1 MDGQEKITSTTAQN
15 NSSHAPKRLT
25 RIALA
30 TLIASVCYFL
40 VPIGL
45 LLAAGKLASFVGILI
60 PAIIGVFAIWTV
72 PTLVTSVIYDLTN
85 QVARLDTQDIDTGW
99 ILGEI
104 SGLILLTGVWFL
116 PLWAQL
122 SPQLAGV
129 LQLFRVAP
137 MLDDP
142 WLMGLSWIACIPI
155 QLTSFSVV
163 LSSDEGQSKETEK
176 QRVQSTQ
183 DRSQQESQPIKQQ
196 EQSQHQ
202 NHNTEAMTEMQ
213 SDLTFNW
220 ESAPPTTFRDVGGM
234 DALKR
239 NIMRSVLR
247 PLSHTDAAYERFN
260 VSPPNGI
267 LLHGPPGTGKT
278 HFARAI
284 AGELGHPYLELSA
297 GDIKS
302 RWVNESTEQVNQ
314 LFNEAEQFDRCVIFV
329 DEIDALLAGR
339 GNDLHREHAQVVNE
353 FLAHLDDE
361 DPSFLLIAATNRAD
375 LLDEAATRR
384 GRFDQ
389 QYEVGLPDKEAR
401 EKIFRVRLR
410 ELPTALDEDAYQY
423 LADRSEGL
431 SSADIVG
438 IIDDAAMRA
447 AERDATAITAKDL
460 RKSFPEA
467 SPE

>member
-1 MDGQEKITSTTAQN
+1 MD
-15 NSSHAPKRLT
+15 
-25 RIALA
+25 
-30 TLIASVCYFL
+30 
-40 VPIGL
+40 
-45 LLAAGKLASFVGILI
+45 
-60 PAIIGVFAIWTV
+60 
-72 PTLVTSVIYDLTN
+72 D
-85 QVARLDTQDIDTGW
+85 
-99 ILGEI
+99 
-104 SGLILLTGVWFL
+104 
-116 PLWAQL
+116 
-122 SPQLAGV
+122 
-129 LQLFRVAP
+129 
-137 MLDDP
+137 
-142 WLMGLSWIACIPI
+142 
-155 QLTSFSVV
+155 
-163 LSSDEGQSKETEK
+163 
-176 QRVQSTQ
+176 
-183 DRSQQESQPIKQQ
+183 
-196 EQSQHQ
+196 
-202 NHNTEAMTEMQ
+202 
-213 SDLTFNW
+213 
-220 ESAPPTTFRDVGGM
+220 
-234 DALKR
+234 LKR

-401 EKIFRVRLR
+401 ELIFRVRLR
-410 ELPTALDEDAYQY
+410 ELPSDLDDDDYET
-423 LADRSEGL
+423 LAEQTGDRSA
-431 SSADIVG
+431 ADIVG
-438 IIDDAAMRA
+438 MVDDAAMRA
-447 AERDATAITAKDL
+447 AERDAEAITKDDL
-460 RKSFPEA
+460 LEWC
-467 SPE
+467 

>member
-1 MDGQEKITSTTAQN
+1 
-15 NSSHAPKRLT
+15 
-25 RIALA
+25 
-30 TLIASVCYFL
+30 
-40 VPIGL
+40 
-45 LLAAGKLASFVGILI
+45 
-60 PAIIGVFAIWTV
+60 
-72 PTLVTSVIYDLTN
+72 
-85 QVARLDTQDIDTGW
+85 
-99 ILGEI
+99 
-104 SGLILLTGVWFL
+104 
-116 PLWAQL
+116 
-122 SPQLAGV
+122 
-129 LQLFRVAP
+129 
-137 MLDDP
+137 MLDNP
-142 WLMGLSWIACIPI
+142 WLMGLSWVVCIPI
-155 QLTSFSVV
+155 PVFATLSTLDDQDEEN
-163 LSSDEGQSKETEK
+163 SSDATEK
-176 QRVQSTQ
+176 QQVQSTSSKTNQNHTTQ
-183 DRSQQESQPIKQQ
+183 DRQHRDESHSGG
-196 EQSQHQ
+196 QSPYQ
-202 NHNTEAMTEMQ
+202 Q
-213 SDLTFNW
+213 SDLTYGW
-220 ESAPPTTFRDVGGM
+220 ESAPPTRFRDVGGM
-234 DALKR
+234 DDLKR

-401 EKIFRVRLR
+401 ELIFRVRLR
-410 ELPTALDEDAYQY
+410 ELPSDLDDDDYET
-423 LADRSEGL
+423 LAEQTGDRSA
-431 SSADIVG
+431 ADIVG
-438 IIDDAAMRA
+438 MVDDAAMRA
-447 AERDATAITAKDL
+447 AERDAEAITKDDL
-460 RKSFPEA
+460 LEWC
-467 SPE
+467 